1 MKKLMFCPVT
11 LTSSCKRKVGQ
22 SLTVTGPGTE
32 TGQNIFFFLPEKYK
46 MNGYFN
52 ELVGPGLGLPLNPKC
67 CRIKI

>member
-32 TGQNIFFFLPEKYK
+32 TGQNIFFLFTRKIQNERV
-46 MNGYFN
+46 FD
-52 ELVGPGLGLPLNPKC
+52 ELVRPVLGLPLNPKYC
-67 CRIKI
+67 